1 MSRNPLRR
9 LAPVE
14 SFLII
19 AIIILL
25 ILFSVFF
32 IRNVQLAHK
41 TGVFQSHMPI
51 SELLLK
57 NKQTN
62 QTSVRDIE
70 YIDTWM
76 TFQYINF
83 VFDIREDYLKEA
95 LYIEDTHYPNLSIG
109 RYIKNQK
116 LDSAVFIKEVKERVF
131 EYMSL
136 HPIK

>member
-1 MSRNPLRR
+1 
-9 LAPVE
+9 
-14 SFLII
+14 
-19 AIIILL
+19 
-25 ILFSVFF
+25 
-32 IRNVQLAHK
+32 
-41 TGVFQSHMPI
+41 MPI

-70 YIDTWM
+70 YIDAWM

-83 VFDIREDYLKEA
+83 VFDIREDYLKEV

-116 LDSAVFIKEVKERVF
+116 LDSAVFIKEIKERVF

-136 HPIK
+136 HPVK